1 MKKIIFIVC
10 IFCYVSPYNR
20 AFAEEFSLKDA
31 GKIILG
37 ATASYG
43 VHELGHQIVG
53 ESTGDINWVGGKWRY
68 KGENVKAVAVSGF
81 AFQGAGSEIL
91 MAAIRRDN
99 RFLVGYVG
107 FNIISNLSYVVKTE
121 LGVGAGRVDG
131 HFVSD
136 LMNFENKSQRRIV
149 EAIVVA
155 HASWLTYWLLTDKD
169 FRTWIGIGV
178 VSGTPVVKLSL
189 NF

>member
-1 MKKIIFIVC
+1 MKRIIFIVC
-10 IFCYVSPYNR
+10 IFCYVLSYSY

-53 ESTGDINWVGGKWRY
+53 EATGDVNWVGGKWRY
-68 KGENVKAVAVSGF
+68 EGKNVKTTAMSGF
-81 AFQGAGSEIL
+81 VFQGAGSEIL
-91 MAAIRRDN
+91 MAATNRDN
-99 RFLVGYVG
+99 KFLVGYVG
-107 FNIISNLSYVVKTE
+107 FNIINNLSYVVKTE
-121 LGVGAGRVDG
+121 LGIGTGRVDG
-131 HFVSD
+131 YVAND

-155 HASWLTYWLLTDKD
+155 HAGWLTYRLLTDKD